1 MRRSGTCLEKARRS
15 RLLYT
20 DRVDELLD
28 LDLLDDQ
35 DPFEIDAQA
44 AHLFKHPHLG
54 LDDVYDVWVNDPL
67 FYPAKPPAHYL
78 MVAEVAGTVLIVPIA
93 PSRSGDPSKC
103 RPIGCYEASS
113 GLAATYRRDR
123 DEY

>member
-1 MRRSGTCLEKARRS
+1 M
-15 RLLYT
+15 
-20 DRVDELLD
+20 LD
-28 LDLLDDQ
+28 LDLLDEH

-44 AHLFKHPHLG
+44 AHLFKLPLLG
-54 LDDVYDVWVNDPL
+54 LDDVYDVWLIDPL

-78 MVAEVAGTVLIVPIA
+78 MVPRWQARSGSCRSP
-93 PSRSGDPSKC
+93 PSRSGDPSRC
-103 RPIGCYEASS
+103 RPIGCYEATS